1 MTTPLTMRGAT
12 RSLLALC
19 VCQHLAVVN
28 IFTLARTA
36 SLLNP
41 NGQGR

>member
-1 MTTPLTMRGAT
+1 MMTPFTVLEAT

-19 VCQHLAVVN
+19 VCQHLAIVN
-28 IFTLARTA
+28 IFRLARTA